1 MQYERLLSDA
11 VLELMTQLMKEN
23 MLLMGFVKKTM
34 QNQCLLLMV
43 DLKLMIAMNIEGWT
57 FQKMTVLVL
66 VRRDFEKRPSSTRE
80 LVMSSA
86 MYWLVHD
93 KLLWGFVKK
102 SLQLMIQ
109 LMMEDWLLGSLMMKI
124 FQLMMENLM
133 LMGPVRKIPQLVTQL
148 MMDFVKKIL

>member
-1 MQYERLLSDA
+1 MQYEPLLSDA

-93 KLLWGFVKK
+93 KLLWGFVRII
-102 SLQLMIQ
+102 LLLM
-109 LMMEDWLLGSLMMKI
+109 
-124 FQLMMENLM
+124 
-133 LMGPVRKIPQLVTQL
+133 T
-148 MMDFVKKIL
+148 